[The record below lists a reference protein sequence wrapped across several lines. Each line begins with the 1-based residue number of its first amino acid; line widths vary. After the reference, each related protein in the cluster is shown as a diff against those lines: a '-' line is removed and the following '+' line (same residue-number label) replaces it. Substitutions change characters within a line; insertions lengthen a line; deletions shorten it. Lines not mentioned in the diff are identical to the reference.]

1 MEVVMEVVMEGR
13 CCDIRGLLRRRLGRA
28 RRGPPGV
35 HWFRLGPALHHPSDV
50 AVQRRASACR

>member
-1 MEVVMEVVMEGR
+1 MEVVMEGR